1 MRDDAQA
8 RRCTTCG
15 KRRFFHAQNRK
26 NPALRGARRREAGS
40 GPRKRTKGA
49 KNEGEVSWTRAV
61 EKFAQNS
68 FAYFSSSLRER

>member
-26 NPALRGARRREAGS
+26 NPALRWRKAGDEEE
-40 GPRKRTKGA
+40 GGGVGA
-49 KNEGEVSWTRAV
+49 KETNERGE
-61 EKFAQNS
+61 K
-68 FAYFSSSLRER
+68 